1 MSEIKVNSIKGVG
14 ASDAAI
20 TVNNTDGTCTANIT
34 NNLSNRRMNIN
45 GGMQV
50 WQRGTSVAVSDGS
63 NENFQTVDRYGF
75 KFGNASAGAAT
86 VSQSTDVP
94 TNLGFPYSYKLDVTT
109 INDNSANNTQ
119 INFYYRFEAQ
129 DIVNSGWKYN
139 DSSSFLTIS
148 FYFKSNKT
156 GTNKLPIMVQT
167 SDGTSYVYV
176 SEITQSDTNWNRH
189 TIKVAGNSNLTFDNN
204 NGQGLEIAWY
214 FTVGSSLQGTAD
226 TWGTSVIH
234 GTSNSTNYF
243 DSTSNEMFITGIQI
257 EATTNGIASDFE
269 HRSFA
274 DELTRCKRYYR
285 ILQDAS
291 GGACYMGA
299 VAYNYDVNSVVVQ
312 VNFETEM
319 RATPTLDNTSGTNY
333 YRFYRN
339 SGYVDINAF
348 NAINGMTK
356 YGGGF
361 NNSDSGNGTAGQSG
375 AVLLNNT
382 AAKLAFDAEL

>member
-14 ASDAAI
+14 ASTAAI
-20 TVNNTDGTCTANIT
+20 TVNNTDGTCTAQVT

-45 GGMQV
+45 GGMSV
-50 WQRGTSVAVSDGS
+50 WQRSTSVAVSDGS

-119 INFYYRFEAQ
+119 INFFYRFEAQ

-214 FTVGSSLQGTAD
+214 FTVGSSLQGTPD

-243 DSTSNEMFITGIQI
+243 DSTSNEMFITGIQV
-257 EATTNGIASDFE
+257 EATTNGIATDFE
-269 HRSFA
+269 HRSYA
-274 DELTRCKRYYR
+274 QELLLCQRYYR
-285 ILQDAS
+285 VIKDGSEDNA
-291 GGACYMGA
+291 GYIGYMS
-299 VAYNYDVNSVVVQ
+299 YNYDVNSVVTQ
-312 VNFETEM
+312 INFIPEM
-319 RATPTLDNTSGTNY
+319 RA
-333 YRFYRN
+333 
-339 SGYVDINAF
+339 
-348 NAINGMTK
+348 
-356 YGGGF
+356 
-361 NNSDSGNGTAGQSG
+361 
-375 AVLLNNT
+375 
-382 AAKLAFDAEL
+382 